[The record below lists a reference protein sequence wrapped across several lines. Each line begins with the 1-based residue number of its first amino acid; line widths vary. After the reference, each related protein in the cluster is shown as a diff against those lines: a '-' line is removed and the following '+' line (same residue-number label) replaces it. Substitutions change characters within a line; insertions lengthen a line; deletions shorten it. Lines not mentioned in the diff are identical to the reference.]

1 MKELLDAGCV
11 QWESDPP
18 KFECPHH
25 FGVTRSSLWVMWPCM
40 CWKEIRKGTAEFSRA
55 HFSVFRGTLSIQL
68 QQVFGAEVCGAQLL
82 NLTGICISLEM
93 GFSSEF
99 LLLFRDGVAFSE
111 GSEGQCKDN
120 WRAVLQ
126 DLCNKEPCPV
136 SLIRTDQ

>member
-1 MKELLDAGCV
+1 MR
-11 QWESDPP
+11 
-18 KFECPHH
+18 
-25 FGVTRSSLWVMWPCM
+25 GVCSGNQTHQNLNAHLILGSPGVVSGVMWPCM

-82 NLTGICISLEM
+82 NLTRICISLEM